1 MIWELKHSVI
11 ANADQASVWSWHSN
25 VENWVRFEGNAI
37 ESITLDG
44 PFQAGT
50 HMTTKMPGQD
60 PRYSTLIKVEPPTHT
75 VIEMQLSDAVLR
87 FDWTFEALSDHQTR
101 LTQRVILD
109 GPKADA
115 YVPFMEQHFAPNIA
129 PGMERIAEEIA
140 KRFSGGQF

>member
-50 HMTTKMPGQD
+50 HMT
-60 PRYSTLIKVEPPTHT
+60 STLIKVEPPTHT

-115 YVPFMEQHFAPNIA
+115 YVPFMEQHFAPNIV

-140 KRFSGGQF
+140 KRFTGGQF